1 MPASEVPGFI
11 EFLVPGDPEQNTGG
25 YRYVR
30 KLVQTLSERGQKARV
45 TGLQGRF
52 PRPDEEAR
60 QALDWQLCQMPAG
73 TWVVLDGLA
82 MGGLPDIIEKHHER
96 LKLLALV
103 HHPLADETGLD
114 EADKQW
120 FYESEKR
127 ALELVTG
134 AITTSHHTAQ
144 RLVDYGV
151 AQGEV
156 RVAEPGVADAAE
168 MPRVGGRAQ
177 GPSHLLCVAHL
188 SQRKAQHHLV
198 EALQSLASLPWECT
212 LAGSCSRDPG
222 YAESVGRLIA
232 KAGLEQRITLTG
244 ELEDDELARLYRRAD
259 FFVFPSLYEGYGMVI
274 DEALAAGLPII
285 SSNGGALADTAA
297 RPGVVQFEAGD
308 VQALSARIR
317 SWLENPEELAHAR
330 SLAYRESEQIRTWQD
345 TAADFTRALHYFGG
359 LHRHS
364 VFAGNWLTARESA
377 DHRARSRK
385 LTNRLSHWLKQQ
397 YESLSADSRVQSPL
411 IVDLGAGRGSNAMF
425 LVRSLQVPQTWLA
438 IDQDAELLREAKQ
451 RVETLGGA
459 YKTEVIQLTPGNM
472 EERLPEAASL
482 VTASALIDLVSEAWL
497 STLVEAAAARRSAVL
512 VVLSYAGSFELS
524 PAHPDD
530 SMLRDLVN
538 RHQHGDKGAGAAL
551 GPDAVA
557 VLQKLLAAKGY
568 QVELDESPWQ
578 LDADDSSLVRMLMEG
593 WVEAATEIDP
603 GSRERLQTWL
613 QSRSAQLAE
622 EALKVSV
629 NHIDLLALPPGEASW
644 QT

>member
-1 MPASEVPGFI
+1 
-11 EFLVPGDPEQNTGG
+11 
-25 YRYVR
+25 
-30 KLVQTLSERGQKARV
+30 
-45 TGLQGRF
+45 
-52 PRPDEEAR
+52 
-60 QALDWQLCQMPAG
+60 
-73 TWVVLDGLA
+73 
-82 MGGLPDIIEKHHER
+82 
-96 LKLLALV
+96 
-103 HHPLADETGLD
+103 
-114 EADKQW
+114 
-120 FYESEKR
+120 
-127 ALELVTG
+127 
-134 AITTSHHTAQ
+134 
-144 RLVDYGV
+144 
-151 AQGEV
+151 
-156 RVAEPGVADAAE
+156 
-168 MPRVGGRAQ
+168 
-177 GPSHLLCVAHL
+177 
-188 SQRKAQHHLV
+188 
-198 EALQSLASLPWECT
+198 
-212 LAGSCSRDPG
+212 
-222 YAESVGRLIA
+222 
-232 KAGLEQRITLTG
+232 
-244 ELEDDELARLYRRAD
+244 
-259 FFVFPSLYEGYGMVI
+259 
-274 DEALAAGLPII
+274 
-285 SSNGGALADTAA
+285 
-297 RPGVVQFEAGD
+297 
-308 VQALSARIR
+308 
-317 SWLENPEELAHAR
+317 
-330 SLAYRESEQIRTWQD
+330 
-345 TAADFTRALHYFGG
+345 
-359 LHRHS
+359 
-364 VFAGNWLTARESA
+364 VFAGNWLMARESA

-622 EALKVSV
+622 GALKVSV

>member
-1 MPASEVPGFI
+1 MPASEVPGLI

-30 KLVQTLSERGQKARV
+30 KLVQTLNEQGQNARV
-45 TGLQGRF
+45 TGLPGRF
-52 PRPDEEAR
+52 PRPDDQAR

-82 MGGLPDIIEKHHER
+82 MGGLPDIVEKHHER

-114 EADKQW
+114 EAEKQW

-127 ALELVTG
+127 ALGFVTG
-134 AITTSHHTAQ
+134 TITTSHHTAQ

-151 AQGEV
+151 GQGEV
-156 RVAEPGVADAAE
+156 RVAEPGVAEAAE

-188 SQRKAQHHLV
+188 SPRKAQHHLV
-198 EALQSLASLPWECT
+198 EALQSLATLPWECT

-222 YAESVGRLIA
+222 YAESVRRLIA

-244 ELEDDELARLYRRAD
+244 ELEDDELAGLYHRAD

-308 VQALSARIR
+308 VYALSSRIR
-317 SWLENPEELAHAR
+317 NWLENPKELAQAR
-330 SLAYRESEQIRTWQD
+330 NLACGESGQIRTWQD
-345 TAADFTRALHYFGG
+345 TADDFSGALYYFGRF
-359 LHRHS
+359 HKHS
-364 VFAGNWLTARESA
+364 VFAVNWLRARESA

-385 LTNRLSHWLKQQ
+385 LTNRLSHWLEQDYK
-397 YESLSADSRVQSPL
+397 SRSAENRVQPPL
-411 IVDLGAGRGSNAMF
+411 IVDIGAGRGSNAMF
-425 LVRSLQVPQTWLA
+425 LVRTLQVPQTWLA

-451 RVETLGGA
+451 RVETLGVP
-459 YKTEVIQLTPGNM
+459 YKTDVIQLTPGNM
-472 EERLPEAASL
+472 EEHLPEAASL
-482 VTASALIDLVSEAWL
+482 ITASALIDLVSEAWL
-497 STLVEAAAARRSAVL
+497 STLVEAAAVRKSAVL

-551 GPDAVA
+551 GPDAVEA
-557 VLQKLLAAKGY
+557 LQELLAAKGY
-568 QVELDESPWQ
+568 RVKLDESPWQ
-578 LDADDSSLVRMLMEG
+578 LDTDDSSLIRMLMEG

-603 GSRERLQTWL
+603 RSGERLRTWL

-622 EALKVSV
+622 GALKVSV
-629 NHIDLLALPPGEASW
+629 NHIDLLALPPEEASW
-644 QT
+644 QA

>member
-1 MPASEVPGFI
+1 MPASEVPGVI

-45 TGLQGRF
+45 TGLPGRF

-60 QALDWQLCQMPAG
+60 QALDWQLYQMPAG

-120 FYESEKR
+120 FYDSEKR
-127 ALELVTG
+127 ALGFVAGT
-134 AITTSHHTAQ
+134 ITTSHHTAQ

-151 AQGEV
+151 AQGEA
-156 RVAEPGVADAAE
+156 RVAEPGVVQPSE
-168 MPRVGGRAQ
+168 MLSGGARGQ
-177 GPSHLLCVAHL
+177 NPSHLLCVAHL
-188 SQRKAQHHLV
+188 SPRKAQHHLV
-198 EALQSLASLPWECT
+198 EALQSLATLPWECT
-212 LAGSCSRDPG
+212 LAGSCCRDPG
-222 YAESVGRLIA
+222 YAESVRRLIA

-244 ELEDDELARLYRRAD
+244 ELEDDELAGLYRRAD

-308 VQALSARIR
+308 VQALAARIR
-317 SWLENPEELAHAR
+317 NWLENPKELTQAR
-330 SLAYRESEQIRTWQD
+330 NLAYGESGQIRTWQD
-345 TAADFTRALHYFGG
+345 TAADFTGALYYFGRF
-359 LHRHS
+359 HKHS

-397 YESLSADSRVQSPL
+397 YESRSAESRAQPPL

-425 LVRSLQVPQTWLA
+425 LVRSLKVPQTWLA

-451 RVETLGGA
+451 RVETLGGP
-459 YKTEVIQLTPGNM
+459 YNTEVIQLTPGNM
-472 EERLPEAASL
+472 EEHLPEAASL
-482 VTASALIDLVSEAWL
+482 ITASALIDLVSEAWL
-497 STLVEAAAARRSAVL
+497 STLVEVAAARKSAVL

-551 GPDAVA
+551 GPDAVE
-557 VLQKLLAAKGY
+557 VLQGLLAAKGY

-578 LDADDSSLVRMLMEG
+578 LDTDDSSLIRMLMEG

-603 GSRERLQTWL
+603 GSGERLQTWL
-613 QSRSAQLAE
+613 QSRNAELAE
-622 EALKVSV
+622 GALKVWV
-629 NHIDLLALPPGEASW
+629 NHMDLLALPPGEVSW